1 MTEAAAGAGQQPSGE
16 APAQT
21 TQTATPPAAAA
32 ATAAPAA
39 AAAAGQPAG
48 QTPKPEEFAVS
59 LPPGVN
65 VDPKVLD
72 RFKAKW
78 LGAPPEKRAQATVDF
93 YVELQNE
100 AIKTNEDSVKA
111 YHKANLEKL
120 KADPEFGGQNF
131 DANMEIARKPLVK
144 FGDPELVKEMVEAG
158 LMNHPRFA
166 KFLHKIGQGMKEDN
180 TPSPKPQVEADASE
194 NARLRVRYPSMFKD
208 KATG

>member
-1 MTEAAAGAGQQPSGE
+1 MSDTSTGQQPPGQ

-21 TQTATPPAAAA
+21 PPVATPPAAAA
-32 ATAAPAA
+32 VPATPAVAAVATP
-39 AAAAGQPAG
+39 PAG

-100 AIKTNEDSVKA
+100 AIKANEDRTKE
-111 YHKANLEKL
+111 YHRANLEKL
-120 KADPEFGGQNF
+120 KADSEFGGANF
-131 DANMEIARKPLVK
+131 DANMEIARRPLVK
-144 FGDPELVKEMVEAG
+144 FGSPELVKEMVEAG
-158 LMNHPRFA
+158 LMNHPGFA

-180 TPSPKPQVEADASE
+180 TPNPKPQVEADASE
-194 NARLRVRYPSMFKD
+194 QARLRVRYPTMFKG
-208 KATG
+208 APG